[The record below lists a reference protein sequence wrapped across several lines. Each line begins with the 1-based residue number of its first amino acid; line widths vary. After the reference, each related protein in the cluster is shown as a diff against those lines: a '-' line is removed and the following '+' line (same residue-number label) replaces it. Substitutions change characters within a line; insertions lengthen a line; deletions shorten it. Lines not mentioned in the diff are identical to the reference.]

1 MTSRMR
7 IRLSLLLRGLSGAL
21 VIAFTTLAT
30 ACGPRGV
37 QPAGTNF
44 VRLPFPDPGTM
55 SVSGETREG
64 RWLSG
69 GEAITWTIPPS
80 LGGKLEAS
88 FYLPE
93 SDGSEVV
100 EVRRR
105 VANGATEVCLRSPLR
120 ADPAAWQRLVL
131 EWPAR
136 KKESEL
142 EIRFEAAAE
151 RARQFLA
158 VPVLR
163 VPGQA
168 TNRTVVLVIVDTLRA
183 DHLSAYGYGP
193 RTSPNI
199 DRFFEGGTKVSA
211 CFSTEP
217 WTLPSIASILTSSPA
232 AVHRTGL
239 DRPDL
244 PKEIPNLAEEFQRA
258 GYRTLAVTGGGF
270 VDPERGFARGF
281 DRYVTTDETASG
293 AVQRALRMV
302 AEYRGEPLFLLF
314 HTYQVH
320 DYRTDK
326 EAAENLFGEVSFLGG
341 AWDSPIVGITDGK
354 SESEILESRP
364 FLVNRYDAAI
374 RSTDAAFGQLVSGLE
389 KQDRLGGS
397 VVLLTSDHGED
408 LLDRADID
416 GSLSFGHTLPTLFEC
431 GLHVPFLLRVPGGSK
446 ISTAAG
452 EDRTLL
458 DVAPTLLM
466 ASGLPSPP
474 SFEGKPVQLPREGA
488 GAIAA
493 FAPGYDALAI
503 RAGGRKLIA
512 RADYP
517 LCSWANGREIRP
529 LVPEECFD
537 LRDDPGEAHSRS
549 CSDPAFEPLWA
560 EWERQVQRLFPG
572 SLLIRNPS
580 RQGRSSSLTMIAKG
594 GVAAPLV
601 TGFRQPLGRR
611 KSGKD
616 EGVEWETR
624 RVTTWVAITP
634 QDESRALSIRLSG
647 LPALLAPKGLVIRDG
662 AKLEWASLRG
672 EPALRG
678 GHDWWLVAT
687 VPAASRPARTRY
699 VASEEAVRRLM
710 SLGYMRAGPE
720 TLEAKG
726 RAGSAESENVDG
738 SLGRGEIQVR
748 IVAPE

>member
-1 MTSRMR
+1 
-7 IRLSLLLRGLSGAL
+7 
-21 VIAFTTLAT
+21 
-30 ACGPRGV
+30 
-37 QPAGTNF
+37 
-44 VRLPFPDPGTM
+44 M

-69 GEAITWTIPPS
+69 GEAVTWTIPPY
-80 LGGKLEAS
+80 LGGKLEGS

-105 VANGATEVCLRSPLR
+105 VGNGATEVCSRTPLR
-120 ADPAAWQRLVL
+120 ADRSAWQPLVL

-136 KKESEL
+136 QKESEL

-163 VPGQA
+163 IPGQS

-193 RTSPNI
+193 RTSPKI
-199 DRFFEGGTKVSA
+199 DRFFESGTKVSA

-244 PKEIPNLAEEFQRA
+244 PKEIPILAEEFQRA

-270 VDPERGFARGF
+270 VDPERGFGRGF
-281 DRYVTTDETASG
+281 DRFVTTDEMASG

-326 EAAENLFGEVSFLGG
+326 EAVDDLFGGASSLGG
-341 AWDSPIVGITDGK
+341 AWDSPVVGIMEGK
-354 SESEILESRP
+354 SPSQILESKP
-364 FLVNRYDAAI
+364 FLTNRYDAAI

-389 KQDRLGGS
+389 KQNRLAES

-408 LLDRADID
+408 LLDRGEID
-416 GSLSFGHTLPTLFEC
+416 GYLSFGHTLPTLFDS
-431 GLHVPFLLRVPGGSK
+431 GLHVPFLLRVPAGSK
-446 ISTAAG
+446 VSSPPVG
-452 EDRTLL
+452 GDRTLL

-488 GAIAA
+488 GAIEA
-493 FAPGYDALAI
+493 FAPGYDAIAI
-503 RAGGRKLIA
+503 RAGGRKLIV

-517 LCSWANGREIRP
+517 LCSWGNGKEIRP
-529 LVPEECFD
+529 LIPEECFD
-537 LRDDPGEAHSRS
+537 LRDDPGEAHSRP
-549 CSDPAFEPLWA
+549 CSDPVYEPLWA

-580 RQGRSSSLTMIAKG
+580 EKGRPSRLTMTVKG
-594 GVAAPLV
+594 GAAAPLV
-601 TGFRQPLGRR
+601 TGFRQPLAQR

-616 EGVEWETR
+616 EGVDWETR
-624 RVTTWVAITP
+624 QVTTWVAITP

-662 AKLEWASLRG
+662 AKLKWASLRG
-672 EPALRG
+672 ELGLRT
-678 GHDWWLVAT
+678 GHEWWLVAT
-687 VPAASRPARTRY
+687 VPAAIHPSRTRY
-699 VASEEAVRRLM
+699 VASEETVRRLM
-710 SLGYMRAGPE
+710 SLGYMMAGPE
-720 TLEAKG
+720 ALEAKG
-726 RAGSAESENVDG
+726 REASAESGNVDR
-738 SLGRGEIQVR
+738 SLVRGEIQIR
-748 IVAPE
+748 IASPE